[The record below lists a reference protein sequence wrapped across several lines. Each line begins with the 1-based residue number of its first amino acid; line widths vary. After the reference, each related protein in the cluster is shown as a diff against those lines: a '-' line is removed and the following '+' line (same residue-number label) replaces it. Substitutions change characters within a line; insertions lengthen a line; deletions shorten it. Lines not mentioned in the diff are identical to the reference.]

1 MKLNVSIKSSD
12 VKRLFKAGVKGKL
25 FNQKDL
31 VDILLAIYDRIERDY
46 PSAMEAVFN
55 AVSRKY
61 QRHLSKSLAEQ
72 RARNQRNVQDVYG
85 QDE

>member
-31 VDILLAIYDRIERDY
+31 VDILLSIYDRLERDY
-46 PSAMEAVFN
+46 PNAMKPVYESI
-55 AVSRKY
+55 SRKY
-61 QRHLSKSLAEQ
+61 QSYLSKCLAEQ
-72 RARNQRNVQDVYG
+72 RTRNQKEVDDLYG
-85 QDE
+85 HE